1 MNPLNL
7 RATIGPRGTK
17 KLLFAALSCPLLTLG
32 AGQLDTAQPI
42 DNKGIYV
49 QIKGVR

>member
-17 KLLFAALSCPLLTLG
+17 TLLFAALSCPLLTWGLVSPTRRNR
-32 AGQLDTAQPI
+32 LIT
-42 DNKGIYV
+42 KV
-49 QIKGVR
+49 STCK